1 MASFYQLST
10 KNLLKLKGN
19 LFECCK
25 VGRTKASGRE
35 EQSIDTRHVSEGAV
49 RAGLVDREELIRDR
63 DRQALNQTM

>member
-1 MASFYQLST
+1 M
-10 KNLLKLKGN
+10 
-19 LFECCK
+19 
-25 VGRTKASGRE
+25 GRTKALGRE